1 MIKSAFRLLH
11 PALVYSC
18 LGVLLV
24 LGPGCTT
31 VPSKEF
37 ATYKDTFNQARA
49 AGEQVLLDHGAAA
62 SQYGDLR
69 AKRDTV
75 SSKPK
80 ARGDAFDPLTVAKQ
94 TARVDHIAV
103 RMKAWDVVARYNDL
117 LTALAEGKSAD
128 DLAAAVDGLSNSL
141 GTFPIAEV
149 ALSWTQVSGYLAPL
163 KPLALEAVREQSRR
177 KFVAAVA
184 QGGPLITDKFIKLL
198 KEDTTDFYTVR
209 SGLNDLEYQPMVDR
223 INKVGIR
230 FATVAEQ
237 FQPTP
242 EIASALNGLNREVSS
257 LPPISLDSGPSS
269 PALKPVELRSADA
282 GAPALT
288 PEALVQL
295 KSLQADAAAL
305 VAQALAKDAE
315 LDAYRQVLTH
325 YVEMLDQ
332 LDQSMRALQLAAEQ
346 AQPAFPQ
353 GADLERT
360 VILLREAYIKYKDM

>member
-18 LGVLLV
+18 LAVLLV
-24 LGPGCTT
+24 LGSGCTT

-62 SQYGDLR
+62 SLVEERDR
-69 AKRDTV
+69 ASPV
-75 SSKPK
+75 PK
-80 ARGDAFDPLTVAKQ
+80 ARGEPFDPVMVAQ
-94 TARVDHIAV
+94 ETGRIDHIAV

-128 DLAAAVDGLSNSL
+128 ELAAAVDGLSNSL

-184 QGGPLITDKFIKLL
+184 QGGPLITDKFITLL
-198 KEDTTDFYTVR
+198 KEDTKYFYRVR
-209 SGLNDLEYQPMVDR
+209 WGLNTQEYEPVVDEVNEAGKRFVAVAKQFQQTPEVVSTLEALNASVSRLPAQ
-223 INKVGIR
+223 KVGT
-230 FATVAEQ
+230 AT
-237 FQPTP
+237 QPAMNPVT
-242 EIASALNGLNREVSS
+242 
-257 LPPISLDSGPSS
+257 
-269 PALKPVELRSADA
+269 LKPPAA
-282 GAPALT
+282 GAPPPT

-295 KSLQADAAAL
+295 QSLQADAAAL

-325 YVEMLDQ
+325 YVEMLNQ

-353 GADLERT
+353 AAELQRT